1 MELSIE
7 LILILFIT
15 GIAAGFI
22 DSIAGGGGLL
32 TIPVLLWSGLPPLT
46 VLGTNKLQG
55 SAGTLTSSLNFYR
68 NGHIPLKTA
77 LPAVMMTFIGS
88 AIGTLSVQQLDNQ
101 SLATLLP
108 VLLLIFAL
116 YFVLSPRITDRD
128 AQQRIK
134 ASVFAL
140 TAGLGI
146 GFYDGFFG
154 PGTGSFFVIAYIT
167 LLGYGIT
174 KATAHT
180 KLMNFSSN
188 FASLVFFQLAG
199 LVAWKAG
206 LIMAAG
212 QVIGSY
218 SGSHLTIKH
227 GVKLVKPMLVT
238 ISVLMSLKLLFD
250 GYSGAV

>member
-55 SAGTLTSSLNFYR
+55 TAGTLTSSLNFYR
-68 NGHIPLKTA
+68 NGHIPLKSA
-77 LPAVMMTFIGS
+77 LPVVIMTFIGS
-88 AIGTLSVQQLDNQ
+88 AIGTLTVQQLDNQ

-108 VLLLIFAL
+108 ILLLIFAL
-116 YFVLSPRITDRD
+116 YFLISPRITDKD
-128 AQQRIK
+128 ALQRM
-134 ASVFAL
+134 SVTLFAF
-140 TAGLGI
+140 TAGFGI

-154 PGTGSFFVIAYIT
+154 PGTGSFFVIAYVT

-174 KATAHT
+174 RATAHT

-188 FASLVFFQLAG
+188 LASLIFFYLAG
-199 LVAWKAG
+199 LIAWQVG

-218 SGSHLTIKH
+218 SGSHLTMKH
-227 GVKLVKPMLVT
+227 GVTLIRPMLV
-238 ISVLMSLKLLFD
+238 IVSVLMSLKLLFD
-250 GYSGAV
+250 NYS

>member
-46 VLGTNKLQG
+46 ALGTNKLQG
-55 SAGTLTSSLNFYR
+55 TAGTLTSSLNFYR
-68 NGHIPLKTA
+68 KGHIPLKSA
-77 LPAVMMTFIGS
+77 LVTVAMTFIGS
-88 AIGTLSVQQLDNQ
+88 AVGTVSVQQLDNQ

-108 VLLLIFAL
+108 VLLMAFAL
-116 YFVLSPRITDRD
+116 YFLFSPRVTDKDALQRMSIT
-128 AQQRIK
+128 
-134 ASVFAL
+134 VFAF
-140 TAGLGI
+140 TAGFGI

-154 PGTGSFFVIAYIT
+154 PGTGSFFVIAYVT
-167 LLGYGIT
+167 LLGYGLT
-174 KATAHT
+174 RATAHT

-188 FASLVFFQLAG
+188 IASLIFFSLAG
-199 LVAWKAG
+199 LVAWKVG

-218 SGSHLTIKH
+218 TGSHLTMKH
-227 GVKLVKPMLVT
+227 GVKLIKPMLVVV
-238 ISVLMSLKLLFD
+238 SFLLSLKLLLD
-250 GYSGAV
+250 SYL

>member
-32 TIPVLLWSGLPPLT
+32 TIPVLLWSGLSPLT

-55 SAGTLTSSLNFYR
+55 TAGTLTSSLNFYR
-68 NGHIPLKTA
+68 NGHIPLKSA
-77 LPAVMMTFIGS
+77 LSAVIMTFIGS
-88 AIGTLSVQQLDNQ
+88 AVGTLAVQQLDNQ
-101 SLATLLP
+101 SLAILLP
-108 VLLLIFAL
+108 ILLLIFAL
-116 YFVLSPRITDRD
+116 YFIVSPRITDKD
-128 AQQRIK
+128 ALQRM
-134 ASVFAL
+134 STTVFAF
-140 TAGLGI
+140 TAGFGI

-154 PGTGSFFVIAYIT
+154 PGTGSFFVIAYVT
-167 LLGYGIT
+167 LLGYGLT
-174 KATAHT
+174 RATAHT

-188 FASLVFFQLAG
+188 LASLIFFYLAG
-199 LVAWKAG
+199 LVAWQAG

-218 SGSHLTIKH
+218 SGSHLTMKH
-227 GVKLVKPMLVT
+227 GVKLIKPMLFIV
-238 ISVLMSLKLLFD
+238 SVLMSLKLLFD
-250 GYSGAV
+250 SYF